1 MRIPFYFDY
10 ACPWAYLGSCR
21 VDSYFRDLG
30 CEIEA
35 RPVHLAT
42 LREPSSGDGPEPG
55 PRKKAHYLND
65 LRHWAEMV
73 GAEIS
78 PEVRQVMRTDTR
90 LALQATLVARDRGRD
105 RELRLAAFRARWG
118 EARDL
123 SRPEILRELLA
134 KSGLDPEAC
143 LAAAASE
150 EVARRLERETQDAI
164 ARGVFGVP
172 TLLVGERL
180 FWGNDRF
187 ELARYFA
194 QKGAAGPAQHE
205 PAAGTGPTAPTSSC
219 AGPAAGAARGS
230 PPAPGPRTAPP
241 PRARACAPVGR

>member
-42 LREPSSGDGPEPG
+42 LKEPSAGKGPEAG
-55 PRKKAHYLND
+55 PRKAAHYLND
-65 LRHWAEMV
+65 LRHWAEMI

-78 PEVRQVMRTDTR
+78 PNARSVMRSDTR
-90 LALQATLVARDRGRD
+90 LALRATLVARDQGRD
-105 RELRLAAFRARWG
+105 RAFRLAAYRARWG

-123 SRPEILRELLA
+123 SERATLRELLA
-134 KSGLDPEAC
+134 QSGLAADAV
-143 LAAAASE
+143 LAAAESPE
-150 EVARRLERETQDAI
+150 LGRRLERDTRDAI

-172 TLLVGERL
+172 TLLVGDRL

-187 ELARYFA
+187 ELARYFV
-194 QKGAAGPAQHE
+194 QKESGAG
-205 PAAGTGPTAPTSSC
+205 
-219 AGPAAGAARGS
+219 
-230 PPAPGPRTAPP
+230 
-241 PRARACAPVGR
+241 